1 VVIERGR
8 PKSERARRLAENGS
22 LRGIGD
28 YSLCS
33 SSHSERAGKAAAV
46 LMAIH
51 ISKWPAFSK
60 WPGVNEAFIFSFIL
74 SSVLALAVIPYSK
87 RRPKG
92 TPVSWGEAMLAAVY
106 VFGVMFLA
114 FGVVPHQWIAHS
126 DANLAWTKSKII
138 YGPFDILKP
147 KALGGHF
154 PFTASYEAIRD
165 TVVVVLHVW
174 YFGLIIYL
182 WGVWQKRGD
191 AKPSTEV
198 ATSTYGRPLVRKG

>member
-1 VVIERGR
+1 
-8 PKSERARRLAENGS
+8 
-22 LRGIGD
+22 
-28 YSLCS
+28 
-33 SSHSERAGKAAAV
+33 
-46 LMAIH
+46 MAIH

-191 AKPSTEV
+191 AKPTTEV